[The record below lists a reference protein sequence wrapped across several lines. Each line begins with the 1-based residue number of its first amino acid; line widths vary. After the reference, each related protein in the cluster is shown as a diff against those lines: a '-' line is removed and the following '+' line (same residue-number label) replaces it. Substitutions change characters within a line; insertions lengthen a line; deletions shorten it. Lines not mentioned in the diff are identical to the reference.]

1 MVAYSLPERTDKPL
15 PERSVSMTNLLAR
28 AAQGL
33 KLSEKRVVAL
43 GLAKTDSVPAKDLV
57 LASREGWRV
66 KLTAQEFAE
75 TYDVSP
81 DTAYEQLQQAGD
93 DLLKRQVRRFVET
106 PRGLKEVKS
115 NWCTGVTYHHGE
127 GWVEVR
133 FSYEVAPHL
142 LALKPGFTTYKLKQ
156 AAALRSIYAWRLFEC
171 LQSWKSKGRWKVAI
185 DDFAHA
191 MEAPESCR
199 NDFGRLRARV
209 IEPAL
214 KELREKDN
222 MEIELELEKAG
233 RKVSGLTFTFRAN
246 PQGRLEL

>member
-1 MVAYSLPERTDKPL
+1 
-15 PERSVSMTNLLAR
+15 MTNLFAR
-28 AAQGL
+28 SAQGL

-43 GLAKTDSVPAKDLV
+43 GLAKTDSMSTKDLA
-57 LASREGWRV
+57 LAGREGWRV
-66 KLTAQEFAE
+66 RLTAQEFAE
-75 TYDVSP
+75 TYDISS
-81 DTAYEQLQQAGD
+81 DTAYEQLKQAGD
-93 DLLKRQVRRFVET
+93 DLLRRQVRRVVET
-106 PRGLKEVKS
+106 PRGLKEIKS

-171 LQSWKSKGRWKVAI
+171 LQSWKSKGRWKVSI
-185 DDFAHA
+185 DDFIHA
-191 MEAPESCR
+191 MDAPESCQK
-199 NDFGRLRARV
+199 DFGNMNKRV
-209 IEPAL
+209 LQPAL

-233 RKVSGLTFTFRAN
+233 RKITGLIFTFRTN
-246 PQGRLEL
+246 PQGQLEI